1 MDYRRSTKQS
11 NGTCPGTE
19 LKKGSLLRVKGN
31 RAGQTIRCLNGK
43 VWITQEGD
51 NKDRVLNGGE
61 MYLSN
66 LSSFVLV
73 GALDDAEV
81 KICPE
86 SKERFFGGSPQI
98 WQGALTKA

>member
-1 MDYRRSTKQS
+1 MNFRRSTNQK
-11 NGTCPGTE
+11 NGTCLGTD

-31 RAGQTIRCLNGK
+31 RSGQTIRCLNGR
-43 VWITQEGD
+43 VWITQQGD

-66 LSSFVLV
+66 LSSFVLI

-86 SKERFFGGSPQI
+86 SKERSFSWSPQV

>member
-1 MDYRRSTKQS
+1 MNDRRNSNQS
-11 NGTCPGTE
+11 NGVCLGKDLE
-19 LKKGSLLRVKGN
+19 KGSLLRVKGN
-31 RAGQTIRCLNGK
+31 RSGQTIRCLNGR
-43 VWITQEGD
+43 VWITQQGD
-51 NKDRVLNGGE
+51 NKDRILNGGE

-66 LSSFVLV
+66 LSSFVLI

-86 SKERFFGGSPQI
+86 SKERSIVRSPQI